1 MLRLATSLAT
11 PARFSRRA
19 GLFRASSSSSGCRGG
34 TPRAPPLPPGTLAA
48 SRVVGWSSPGS
59 RASPARRAASSRGA
73 RASARPVDP
82 GPPPHVALVTFSRAP
97 GGRHELG
104 LVENGEW
111 VWTLRRP
118 SRRRGPGADD
128 DDAVDS
134 GGPPFARAGGMIELI
149 AAWHAAGGALG
160 RTAAEILETERR
172 GDPVPLASVH
182 VLAPVPDPT
191 SVVCVGKN
199 YLEHVGEVDSSLP
212 GISAAEAP
220 ADPIIFTKAP
230 TSVVGPGASIVIP
243 RKRKTTRRRSEGEEA
258 VPDPDPADPFVSD
271 QIDYEGELGVVVG
284 ETCSR
289 VRAEDWAEVVFGFT
303 IINDVTAR
311 DVQKRHQQWYLGKSF
326 DTFCPMGPWIV
337 PKRALFERHP
347 PVEGSG
353 GRTLR
358 LDVGTAV
365 NGEPRQG
372 SNASKMIF
380 DVGALIE
387 TVTAAMTLRPGDVI
401 ATGTPAG
408 VGAGMDPKGFLRPG
422 DACEVKVEGVG
433 VLRNPV
439 VAEE

>member
-34 TPRAPPLPPGTLAA
+34 TPRAPPLPSGTLAA
-48 SRVVGWSSPGS
+48 SRVVGWSSPAS

-118 SRRRGPGADD
+118 SRHRGPGEAD

-220 ADPIIFTKAP
+220 AHPIIFTKAP
-230 TSVVGPGASIVIP
+230 TSVVGPGASITIP
-243 RKRKTTRRRSEGEEA
+243 PG
-258 VPDPDPADPFVSD
+258 VSD
-271 QIDYEGELGVVVG
+271 AIDYEGELGVIVG
-284 ETCSR
+284 RRTPPGAIVDETS
-289 VRAEDWAEVVFGFT
+289 AWDAVFGFT

-311 DVQKRHQQWYLGKSF
+311 DVQKQHQQWYLGKSF

-337 PKRALFERHP
+337 PKNALRSEASDDSDSSPAAIVKRG
-347 PVEGSG
+347 VAV
-353 GRTLR
+353 RTTLM
-358 LDVGTAV
+358 L
-365 NGEPRQG
+365 
-372 SNASKMIF
+372 
-380 DVGALIE
+380 
-387 TVTAAMTLRPGDVI
+387 TVS
-401 ATGTPAG
+401 
-408 VGAGMDPKGFLRPG
+408 
-422 DACEVKVEGVG
+422 
-433 VLRNPV
+433 
-439 VAEE
+439 